1 MRPINVDKLQCAM
14 QARALTQRAL
24 ANKAGL
30 AESVVWNAV
39 HGGHIRPSTVQALAK
54 ALVEAAS

>member
-1 MRPINVDKLQCAM
+1 M